1 MKLRWKLLLT
11 IAGTVL
17 FALLLSG
24 LLIRALVSSSENER
38 MRGSILNQLND
49 AQTIMVST
57 GIRSLGA
64 TIDSPDL
71 PPELAA
77 QAKAGNTAVYWPEGA
92 SEIWAAKPI
101 VLGSYQAVIAVR
113 SDVSASVAIVQN
125 VDRALWIGCVASVLA
140 ASAIA
145 VFTSS
150 RLSRRLVSGA
160 AAAERISDGH
170 ATEALQQISQGK
182 DEVARF
188 AGAVDRMA
196 AELRQKAE
204 DEQRFSADLAHEL
217 RTPLTGLVA
226 AAALLE
232 DSRPAQMVKERT
244 ARLRRLV
251 EELLEISR
259 LDGAQH
265 EVICEP
271 TSIRVLLEDVRAE
284 LAAVNLAQDLTVEF
298 DAGAEGLILNTDER
312 RLVRVLLNLLRNAA
326 EHGKPPILVTVSHD
340 HLQIRDHGSGYP
352 QSIIENG
359 PSRFK
364 SEGGWGLGLL
374 IALRQAEVIDFK
386 LTFENSAEGGAL
398 TRLSWPA
405 DSEV

>member
-24 LLIRALVSSSENER
+24 LLIRALVSSSENDR
-38 MRGSILNQLND
+38 MRSSILNQLND
-49 AQTIMVST
+49 AQAIMVSS

-71 PPELAA
+71 PADLAS
-77 QAKAGNTAVYWPEGA
+77 QAKAGYTAIYWPEGA

-113 SDVSASVAIVQN
+113 SDVSASVTIVQN
-125 VDRALWIGCVASVLA
+125 VDRALWIGGVASVLA

-170 ATEALQQISQGK
+170 ATEVLGEISQGK

-265 EVICEP
+265 EIIREP
-271 TSIRVLLEDVRAE
+271 ASIRILLDDVSAE
-284 LAAVNLAQDLTVEF
+284 LAAADLAQSITVLF
-298 DAGAEGLILNTDER
+298 AADAEEMILDTDER
-312 RLVRVLLNLLRNAA
+312 RLSRVLLNLLRNAA
-326 EHGKPPILVTVSHD
+326 EHGQPPIQLTVSRD
-340 HLQIRDHGSGYP
+340 ELAIRDHGLGYP
-352 QSIIENG
+352 QSIIDNG

-374 IALRQAEVIDFK
+374 IAIRQAEV
-386 LTFENSAEGGAL
+386 LGYRLSFENATDGGAIA
-398 TRLSWPA
+398 TLSWA
-405 DSEV
+405 KTETH